1 MTTRDGTMNNVYL
14 INEIVLFEPE
24 RRRLG
29 PLAGYPHRAATLHGP
44 VSECLLLLLQNNN
57 EVVTQRV
64 LFASV
69 WEKQGTVVSTNALY
83 QTISQL
89 RKVLKS
95 AGIEEDIIKTL
106 PKTGFK
112 STAQLQEAA
121 LDAFITVQKT
131 SLVVLSSEE
140 SVEPV
145 KVEPVVV
152 IPEEQPRK
160 PFFFNSTLAYALSG
174 ILFLI
179 SCSILYSILN
189 EGKTEFENYQPV
201 GKFNGCD
208 VYSSWH
214 DKEKSGEKFMSLSK
228 RYPIQCQK
236 GGTAWMTINFAHQG
250 NSVIVCDRH
259 PQEIDAQ
266 CDSILYRQ
274 ESDDE

>member
-1 MTTRDGTMNNVYL
+1 MTTRDGTMNKVYL
-14 INEIVLFEPE
+14 INQIILFEPE
-24 RRRLG
+24 RRRIG

-57 EVVTQRV
+57 QVVTQRV

-83 QTISQL
+83 QTISQI

-106 PKTGFK
+106 PKEGFK
-112 STAQLQEAA
+112 ATAQLQEAD
-121 LDAFITVQKT
+121 LGTFIAPQKT

-140 SVEPV
+140 SAEPV
-145 KVEPVVV
+145 KAQPATVISEKQPV
-152 IPEEQPRK
+152 K
-160 PFFFNSTLAYALSG
+160 SSFFNSPLAYCISG
-174 ILFLI
+174 ILFLF
-179 SCSILYSILN
+179 SCGVLYSIMN
-189 EGKTEFENYQPV
+189 EGKAEFENYQPV
-201 GKFNGCD
+201 GKLNGCD
-208 VYSSWH
+208 VYSSWR
-214 DKEKSGEKFMSLSK
+214 DKEKSGEKFINLSK

>member
-1 MTTRDGTMNNVYL
+1 MTTRNGTMNKVYL

-29 PLAGYPHRAATLHGP
+29 PLAGYPIRAATLHGP

-57 EVVTQRV
+57 QVVTQRV

-83 QTISQL
+83 QTISQI

-106 PKTGFK
+106 PKEGFK
-112 STAQLQEAA
+112 STAQLQEAD
-121 LDAFITVQKT
+121 LGAFIAAQKT
-131 SLVVLSSEE
+131 PQVVLSSEE
-140 SVEPV
+140 SVESV
-145 KVEPVVV
+145 TAEAVAVV
-152 IPEEQPRK
+152 PEKQPQK
-160 PFFFNSTLAYALSG
+160 TSFFNSPLAYGISG
-174 ILFLI
+174 ILFLL
-179 SCSILYSILN
+179 SCGVLYSIMG
-189 EGKTEFENYQPV
+189 EGKPEYENYQPV

-208 VYSSWH
+208 VYSSWR

-228 RYPIQCQK
+228 RYSIQCQK